1 MLSTIISILIL
12 GKYTGQVSALNSTF
26 WVKKINYPEKSQLL
40 IYLCIIYLGW
50 SITVLSTLRLKWPST
65 KKSKSSP
72 EWRRAAHCSR
82 MASTQMEM
90 VSRGVEA
97 EKTCFSMRSR
107 NLVIS
112 SRTQTKRD
120 DILKSSASSSL
131 AARLAQKALRNSTE
145 DSRIPEKN
153 TTAWRRTYVPVAL
166 SSFPPLKKNKIKMN
180 LERDDNP

>member
-1 MLSTIISILIL
+1 M
-12 GKYTGQVSALNSTF
+12 Y
-26 WVKKINYPEKSQLL
+26 KKLQIGFSKMAVIYP
-40 IYLCIIYLGW
+40 CNIYLGS

-82 MASTQMEM
+82 MASTQMDM

-112 SRTQTKRD
+112 SRTHTKRD
-120 DILKSSASSSL
+120 DILKSSASSSP
-131 AARLAQKALRNSTE
+131 RRQKALRNSTE

-153 TTAWRRTYVPVAL
+153 TTAWRRTYVAVAL
-166 SSFPPLKKNKIKMN
+166 SIFPPLKILKNH
-180 LERDDNP
+180 LAT

>member
-1 MLSTIISILIL
+1 MP
-12 GKYTGQVSALNSTF
+12 KYTKLQIGFSKMAV
-26 WVKKINYPEKSQLL
+26 IYP
-40 IYLCIIYLGW
+40 CIIYLGS

-82 MASTQMEM
+82 MASTQMDM

-153 TTAWRRTYVPVAL
+153 TTAWRRTYDPVAL
-166 SSFPPLKKNKIKMN
+166 SSFPPLK
-180 LERDDNP
+180 R